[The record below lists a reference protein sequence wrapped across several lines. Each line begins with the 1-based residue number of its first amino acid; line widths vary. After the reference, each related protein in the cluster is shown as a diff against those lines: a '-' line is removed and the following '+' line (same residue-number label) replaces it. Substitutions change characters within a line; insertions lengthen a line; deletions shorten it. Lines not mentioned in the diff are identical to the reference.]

1 MCTMNQIK
9 ASVKISEPF
18 LNCVTDLDLTVS
30 DSMSLEIFV
39 EFEHFV
45 LCVFSFI
52 CFLEKSIFKDLH
64 HYRVLCLF
72 EVSVFMFALLLR
84 EVSQYI
90 YEKPR
95 YQMFL
100 HAGKPD
106 LLNKRGLYF
115 CFFSQWG
122 HPRCLA
128 DMTQGFNFQAALG
141 CSQA

>member
-95 YQMFL
+95 YQMF
-100 HAGKPD
+100 
-106 LLNKRGLYF
+106 Y
-115 CFFSQWG
+115 
-122 HPRCLA
+122 
-128 DMTQGFNFQAALG
+128 TQENLTYSINVACIFASLVSGDTLVAWQTWLRDSTFK
-141 CSQA
+141 

>member
-52 CFLEKSIFKDLH
+52 CFPEKSIFKDLH
-64 HYRVLCLF
+64 HHRVLCLF

-95 YQMFL
+95 YQMF
-100 HAGKPD
+100 
-106 LLNKRGLYF
+106 Y
-115 CFFSQWG
+115 
-122 HPRCLA
+122 
-128 DMTQGFNFQAALG
+128 TQENLTYSINVACIFASLVSGDTLVAWQT
-141 CSQA
+141 